1 MLDQALEGVTVLDL
15 THYIAGPHCT
25 KLLADYGADVIKVER
40 TGGGDP
46 ARHLGPFYEDDPHH
60 EKSGLFLHL
69 NTNKRS
75 VTLNLKVT
83 SGQFILKELVKEA
96 DILVDNFSPRVM
108 PGWGLD
114 YPVLSKINPMLVMT
128 SISNFGQTGP
138 YRDYKASELVLFG
151 MGGEMHSIGMEGR
164 EPLKQGGNV
173 VQYEAGAVAAGVT
186 MAAFLAADRDGQGQY
201 IDIPI
206 LETQLGGVDRRH
218 AALLAY
224 QYSGQIST
232 QQAGWLSGALAS
244 GTFPCQDG
252 YVEIAGG
259 GPLFPRVIKMLGA
272 PAFLDDP
279 KWLEPGAGSN
289 PEMVEEFDAFFLPWL
304 LERTMQQVWE
314 EGQKARVLCGP
325 LYNTADLLKDPH
337 FTGRDFWS
345 GIEHPFTGSI
355 DYPGPPFR
363 MSETPRQIR
372 RSAPLLGEHNEEVYG
387 HIGYSKDDLVR
398 LRERDVI

>member
-138 YRDYKASELVLFG
+138 IKPRSWCSSAWGAKCTQSAWRAGNLSN
-151 MGGEMHSIGMEGR
+151 R
-164 EPLKQGGNV
+164 E
-173 VQYEAGAVAAGVT
+173 AT
-186 MAAFLAADRDGQGQY
+186 W
-201 IDIPI
+201 
-206 LETQLGGVDRRH
+206 
-218 AALLAY
+218 
-224 QYSGQIST
+224 SST
-232 QQAGWLSGALAS
+232 RPGLW
-244 GTFPCQDG
+244 
-252 YVEIAGG
+252 
-259 GPLFPRVIKMLGA
+259 PR
-272 PAFLDDP
+272 
-279 KWLEPGAGSN
+279 E
-289 PEMVEEFDAFFLPWL
+289 
-304 LERTMQQVWE
+304 
-314 EGQKARVLCGP
+314 
-325 LYNTADLLKDPH
+325 
-337 FTGRDFWS
+337 
-345 GIEHPFTGSI
+345 
-355 DYPGPPFR
+355 
-363 MSETPRQIR
+363 
-372 RSAPLLGEHNEEVYG
+372 
-387 HIGYSKDDLVR
+387 
-398 LRERDVI
+398 